1 VISLELTGQQTTVT
15 PHHHQEAAADLH
27 QLVEDLYVALEALPL
42 LQRQEPQVL
51 TGLHLRKE
59 RSHAAMTALRLV
71 DHVKMRSLYADPFPL
86 TASILTEG
94 IHAYSTLPTA
104 MC

>member
-1 VISLELTGQQTTVT
+1 MDQQTTVT

-27 QLVEDLYVALEALPL
+27 QLVEDLCVALEALPL
-42 LQRQEPQVL
+42 LQRLEPQAL

-71 DHVKMRSLYADPFPL
+71 DHAKTRSLCADPFPL
-86 TASILTEG
+86 TAIILTEG
-94 IHAYSTLPTA
+94 IHAYSTLTTA